1 MKVKEIKLC
10 FENLEICKLK
20 TNMFKYLVIDNIT
33 EKKLINCFQ
42 YEKRRDTNFFEMR
55 LFFY

>member
-10 FENLEICKLK
+10 FENLEVCKLK
-20 TNMFKYLVIDNIT
+20 PNMFKYLVIDNIT

>member
-1 MKVKEIKLC
+1 MKVKEIELC
-10 FENLEICKLK
+10 FENLEVCKLK
-20 TNMFKYLVIDNIT
+20 PNMFKCLVIDKIT

>member
-1 MKVKEIKLC
+1 MKVKEIELC
-10 FENLEICKLK
+10 FENLEVYKLK
-20 TNMFKYLVIDNIT
+20 PSMFKYLVIDKIT

-42 YEKRRDTNFFEMR
+42 YEKRRDTNFFKMR